1 MLLNLHH
8 SFNRSSQGT
17 RWILLA
23 EGRRLEKGQG
33 ISWWVGSWPFV
44 LVLVA
49 ALTLLPL
56 SIHSRFVLV
65 ALADFVLLIFQR
77 WGKKEKLSAVAIK
90 SISVRFF
97 SRFFVLVNG
106 PISSITS
113 SLALATG

>member
-8 SFNRSSQGT
+8 SLNGSSQGA

-33 ISWWVGSWPFV
+33 ICWWVGSWPFV

-65 ALADFVLLIFQR
+65 ALAEFVLLIFQR
-77 WGKKEKLSAVAIK
+77 GKKRKTLGF
-90 SISVRFF
+90 RH
-97 SRFFVLVNG
+97 
-106 PISSITS
+106 
-113 SLALATG
+113 